1 MKTVFCQSREF
12 FSLSTEYCPPGWEYF
27 QGSCYFFSS
36 SLMSWDDSQSYCQ
49 QSSANLVN
57 IGSVEENEF
66 VFNTNALIKRWI
78 GLRDIA
84 NNQFNWIDDGTEP
97 VYVIWT
103 DGFPTDDLQ
112 DCAMIRTRGWRTKS
126 CSINFQF
133 ICEKG

>member
-1 MKTVFCQSREF
+1 MPVKRISL
-12 FSLSTEYCPPGWEYF
+12 SLSTEYCSPGWEYF

-36 SLMSWDDSQSYCQ
+36 SQMSWYDSQAYCQ

-57 IGSVEENEF
+57 IGSEQENEF
-66 VFNTNALIKRWI
+66 VFTTNALIKRWI

-97 VYVIWT
+97 VYVIWN

-112 DCAMIRTRGWRTKS
+112 DCVMIRSRGWRTKI
-126 CSINFQF
+126 CSNNFQF